1 MGQARRKATRR
12 QRGSSSHGFGMFI
25 AGAVVGAVAA
35 SFFMGLRSDDP
46 ESIGR
51 GIEHM
56 IAASKE
62 RFGGEEVHAP
72 VESGP
77 RSAPETG
84 FDFYMVLPE
93 IEDIVPQTP
102 PAAPDAGSGEEVAT
116 GETPAPVTVEAATP
130 SPSPTPAAEPPRP
143 SSSASFEL
151 QAGAFARLADA
162 DRLKARLALA
172 GLESRIQKVTI
183 EGRGDFF
190 RVRLGP
196 FAGTTEL
203 ESVNRQLAGL
213 GIKALTLRISGG

>member
-1 MGQARRKATRR
+1 
-12 QRGSSSHGFGMFI
+12 MFI

-62 RFGGEEVHAP
+62 RFGGEEAQAP

-77 RSAPETG
+77 RPAPETG

-102 PAAPDAGSGEEVAT
+102 PVAPDAGSGDEVAT
-116 GETPAPVTVEAATP
+116 VEAPAPVTVETATP
-130 SPSPTPAAEPPRP
+130 PPMPTPEPPRP
-143 SSSASFEL
+143 SSSARFEL

-172 GLESRIQKVTI
+172 GLESKIQKVSI

-196 FAGTTEL
+196 FAGTTQL